1 MNYLTIFGIA
11 VAGLLLCTVSS
22 ISQMR
27 SDITRIN
34 ITLNK
39 IAKHLD
45 VSDITIGVS
54 DSVLSELKTLVSED
68 KKIEAIKKL
77 RQTTGLGLKEAK
89 EYIDSLSK

>member
-11 VAGLLLCTVSS
+11 VAGLSLWIVSS

-34 ITLNK
+34 INLNK
-39 IAKHLD
+39 IAEQVGVPD
-45 VSDITIGVS
+45 TIT
-54 DSVLSELKTLVSED
+54 DELKSLILEG
-68 KKIEAIKKL
+68 KKVESIKKY
-77 RQTTGLGLKEAK
+77 RIATGLGLKEAK